1 MFIPQRALAH
11 GKVSIWIYL
20 LQISFQ
26 RIPPTE
32 MSQWSQKHSCQRR
45 KKETK
50 NSLVR
55 NSQTTNVKLGWRF
68 SLNKCLV
75 SIYIL
80 SCLVRLTVTYKHA
93 ELHLRFLI
101 SMQKVLQDHT
111 CCREKRILVQG
122 SANLDSSPTSARS

>member
-1 MFIPQRALAH
+1 MFIPHRALPMAKLAF
-11 GKVSIWIYL
+11 GYTCYKYL
-20 LQISFQ
+20 FQ

-80 SCLVRLTVTYKHA
+80 SCLVRLTVNYKHA